1 MQRGLGGSPH
11 ERLHQEGNGISV
23 LAFNGRIV
31 AKARMHP
38 KKPAKMDKQRLR
50 AYLKLI
56 EQVLTCASGE
66 EFKILESNRELVDA
80 ELLQVMAQVVEQ
92 LTAEGKQNS
101 AEVLLGL
108 RSELLDM
115 LGISETPTS
124 ANPSSQDYLKFL
136 TEVLLATDN
145 SDSDPKVIYPLLG
158 ANLDKLDDNFID
170 ILETWASAKL
180 SEAEAEYIARVIWE
194 FSHLIQQFP
203 LGNKANNM
211 EIAIAGYKQ
220 VLKVFTRESKR
231 QSWAAIQTNLG
242 QAYRTRIRG
251 ERALNLELAITQ
263 YQRALS
269 VYTKSDFPIYWAMT
283 QINLGQAY
291 RNRIRHPRAENLEK
305 AIARYL
311 LALSVYTQ
319 SDFPYYWAEIQ
330 THLAQAYSQRM
341 LGGRAYNL
349 ELTIDAYQLALEVY
363 TKEDF
368 PIEWA
373 QTQTNLGNAYSDR
386 ICGDRAENLEFA
398 IEEYQLALEVYT
410 QEDFPIEWAQTQS
423 NLGIAYR
430 NRIRGDRAKNLELA
444 IEAFQQAS
452 SVRTKQE
459 LPMAW
464 AMTQNNPQNN
474 PQNNLG
480 LPIVTESLVIGKRI

>member
-1 MQRGLGGSPH
+1 MSDCRGSPH

-31 AKARMHP
+31 AKAQMHP
-38 KKPAKMDKQRLR
+38 NKPARMDEARLR

-80 ELLQVMAQVVEQ
+80 EFLQVMAQVAEQ
-92 LTAEGKQNS
+92 LTAEGKQNR

-108 RSELLDM
+108 RSELLDI

-124 ANPSSQDYLKFL
+124 ANLSCQDYLEL
-136 TEVLLATDN
+136 LIEVLLATDN
-145 SDSDPKVIYPLLG
+145 SDSNPKVVYPLLA

-170 ILETWASAKL
+170 ILQTWASAKF
-180 SEAEAEYIARVIWE
+180 SEAEAEYIAKLIWE
-194 FSHLIQQFP
+194 FSNLIQQCP
-203 LGNKANNM
+203 LGNQANNM

-220 VLKVFTRESKR
+220 VLTVFTRESKR
-231 QSWAAIQTNLG
+231 ESWAAIQTNLG
-242 QAYRTRIRG
+242 QVYRNRIRG
-251 ERALNLELAITQ
+251 DRALNLELAITQ

-283 QINLGQAY
+283 QTNLGDAY
-291 RNRIRHPRAENLEK
+291 RNRIDDHRAENLEK

-311 LALSVYTQ
+311 LALSVYTE
-319 SDFPYYWAEIQ
+319 SNFPYYWAEIQ
-330 THLAQAYSQRM
+330 TNLAEAYSERM

-363 TKEDF
+363 TQEDF
-368 PIEWA
+368 PIERA

-410 QEDFPIEWAQTQS
+410 KEDFPIEWAQTQTK
-423 NLGIAYR
+423 LGIAYR
-430 NRIRGDRAKNLELA
+430 NRILGDRAKNLELA

-452 SVRTKQE
+452 CVRTKQD

-464 AMTQNNPQNN
+464 AITQNNSQNN
-474 PQNNLG
+474 PD
-480 LPIVTESLVIGKRI
+480 LPIVTESVVISKRI